1 MVFLLNIPDKHA
13 ESFELEPDNLSIM
26 TTASINLRNKITS
39 NHSIT
44 DLVTKHF

>member
-26 TTASINLRNKITS
+26 TTASINLRNNFKPF
-39 NHSIT
+39 NY
-44 DLVTKHF
+44 